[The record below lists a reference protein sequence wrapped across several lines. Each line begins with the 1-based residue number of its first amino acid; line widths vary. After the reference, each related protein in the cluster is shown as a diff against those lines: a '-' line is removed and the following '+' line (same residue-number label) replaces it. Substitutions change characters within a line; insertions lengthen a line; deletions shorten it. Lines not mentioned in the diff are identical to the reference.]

1 MFKLDPEQRTG
12 SGQAKG
18 HRERTSQVGE
28 RAHGSQKE
36 PQEGQCRRTQTEKGM
51 REAEEAGRGQILQD
65 LIDHVKNLLFCFK
78 LLKGQGVQWVIFMDT
93 KTT

>member
-1 MFKLDPEQRTG
+1 
-12 SGQAKG
+12 
-18 HRERTSQVGE
+18 
-28 RAHGSQKE
+28 
-36 PQEGQCRRTQTEKGM
+36 M